1 MANPVGYT
9 DLRTLIDI
17 DPPQFDYHKSL
28 VSREALINFS
38 VHAVAKYMNHSTYLE
53 VFMDLKDRDRKAF
66 VPFSFENML
75 DLMATC

>member
-1 MANPVGYT
+1 MATALDSRSMANPVGYT

-17 DPPQFDYHKSL
+17 DPPQFDYHKPL

-53 VFMDLKDRDRKAF
+53 VFMDLKDRQKGICTVF
-66 VPFSFENML
+66 F
-75 DLMATC
+75 